1 MVIYSPIWSRSLE
14 QWILEQG
21 CASQSFSSKLL
32 HRHCWKSSA
41 SAVLCLL
48 ISISVYT
55 QWFEPF
61 YKYLSFVGGD
71 VAKTYLDTATINKVS
86 QHRALNL
93 KQTAWRRW
101 GQTFFMKHEQAFDLK
116 PNTEGVFDTE
126 KSKEQVE
133 ILDSIHLPWLLQV
146 FSTLTDV
153 FKCVSSFH

>member
-21 CASQSFSSKLL
+21 CASQSFSTKLL
-32 HRHCWKSSA
+32 YRHCWKSLA
-41 SAVLCLL
+41 FAVSCPL

-101 GQTFFMKHEQAFDLK
+101 GQTFFMKYEQAFNLK
-116 PNTEGVFDTE
+116 PNTEGVFDIK

-133 ILDSIHLPWLLQV
+133 ILGSIHLLWLLQV
-146 FSTLTDV
+146 FSTITDL
-153 FKCVSSFH
+153 FKCVSSFY